1 MPLIARRSESRA
13 STFHTLRFKLLSA
26 VGHADFTKFIVL
38 SRSRTGSNML
48 MSLLNSHPEVIA
60 DHEILA
66 RLSGRDPRDIVA
78 QAYAKQPFYVKA
90 KGFKVFYYHP
100 LDGDSAALL
109 DDLAGDGAISVIH
122 LKRRNI
128 LRTLISRKIAS
139 TKGVWAATSAERLN
153 VLGPKAVSFTVDELE
168 DGFRR
173 TRDWE
178 TDGDRRFAAHP
189 LLTVYYEDL
198 VRDPDGSLA
207 AVLDFL
213 GLPHSALATDMR
225 KQNPE
230 RLSDLLTNYAELKAA
245 FAGSEWADFFEE

>member
-1 MPLIARRSESRA
+1 MPLIARSSETSA
-13 STFHTLRFKLLSA
+13 GTLRSLGFRLLSA

-48 MSLLNSHPEVIA
+48 MSLLNSHPEIIA
-60 DHEILA
+60 EHEILA
-66 RLSGRDPRDIVA
+66 RLNRRDPRDIVA
-78 QAYAKQPFYVKA
+78 GAYAKQPYYVKA

-100 LDGDSAALL
+100 LDGNSAALM
-109 DDLAGDGAISVIH
+109 DDLAGDEDIRVIH

-128 LRTLISRKIAS
+128 LRTLLSRKIAGM
-139 TKGVWAATSAERLN
+139 KNVWAATSTARLD
-153 VLGPKAVSFTVDELE
+153 VGGKAVSFTVDELTE
-168 DGFRR
+168 GFRR
-173 TRDWE
+173 TRAWE
-178 TDGDRRFAAHP
+178 VAADRRFAAHA
-189 LLTVYYEDL
+189 LLPVYYEDL

-230 RLSDLLTNYAELKAA
+230 SLADLVTNYAELKAA
-245 FAGSEWADFFEE
+245 FAGSEWEAFFED